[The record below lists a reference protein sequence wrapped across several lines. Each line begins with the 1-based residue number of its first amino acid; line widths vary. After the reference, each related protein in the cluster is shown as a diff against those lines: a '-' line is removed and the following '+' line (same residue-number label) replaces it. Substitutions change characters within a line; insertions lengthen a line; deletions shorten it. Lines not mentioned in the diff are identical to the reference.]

1 MCQAVFDA
9 DSSSSKHRRPLSQ
22 RAHIPQLRFLSR
34 MADKTT
40 PPKEPLAP
48 ALPLSF
54 PHGTT
59 PKSPATCRP
68 RRSSIIEQLNQIAA
82 NYDAQINALDNLPE
96 TRNLRLPEEDFTT
109 VRGQEL
115 VIDRSINPLAE
126 FDHDDDDVAA
136 DPFTEEAASAFLR
149 QAEILK
155 LQADLKREAGGGK

>member
-1 MCQAVFDA
+1 MGEE
-9 DSSSSKHRRPLSQ
+9 SSPPNKPSTPTTSSTSSHKPVPNNSAGSL
-22 RAHIPQLRFLSR
+22 
-34 MADKTT
+34 
-40 PPKEPLAP
+40 
-48 ALPLSF
+48 
-54 PHGTT
+54 
-59 PKSPATCRP
+59 P

-109 VRGQEL
+109 VPGQEL

-126 FDHDDDDVAA
+126 FDDDDDNVAA

-155 LQADLKREAGGGK
+155 LQADLKREGGGK

>member
-1 MCQAVFDA
+1 
-9 DSSSSKHRRPLSQ
+9 
-22 RAHIPQLRFLSR
+22 

-54 PHGTT
+54 PHDTT
-59 PKSPATCRP
+59 STNQATCRP
-68 RRSSIIEQLNQIAA
+68 RRSTILEELNQKAA
-82 NYDAQINALDNLPE
+82 TYDAQINALDNLPE
-96 TRNLRLPEEDFTT
+96 TRDLTFAEEAFTT
-109 VRGQEL
+109 VPGQEL

-126 FDHDDDDVAA
+126 FDEEEDAAA

-155 LQADLKREAGGGK
+155 LQADLKREGGRR

>member
-1 MCQAVFDA
+1 
-9 DSSSSKHRRPLSQ
+9 
-22 RAHIPQLRFLSR
+22 

-48 ALPLSF
+48 KPPPIF
-54 PHGTT
+54 P
-59 PKSPATCRP
+59 PDAASNYPPTCRP

-126 FDHDDDDVAA
+126 FDDDDDDHDAP

-155 LQADLKREAGGGK
+155 LQADLKREGGRR